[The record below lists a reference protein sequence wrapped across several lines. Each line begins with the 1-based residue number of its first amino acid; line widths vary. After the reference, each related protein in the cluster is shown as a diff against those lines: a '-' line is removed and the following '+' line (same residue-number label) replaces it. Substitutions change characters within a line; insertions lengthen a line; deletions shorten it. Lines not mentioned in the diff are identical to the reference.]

1 MNSTQIMSSSFET
14 IQDYLPD
21 FSNKTDD
28 DDDHH
33 HHGAKHVFN
42 VMNENLQIILI
53 LIMVIIMLIMMMC
66 FANHIRRTV
75 WMSSKKMFTRNPC
88 IHGGHQNQ
96 FNRFNQRRNQNL
108 MSLRRSTLQS
118 NIHHPLSS
126 LSPSTS
132 QAATLYCSPSSATV
146 FNLLLPTFLDHEP
159 SAISAFSESSSSSSS
174 SSSLNPRFLI
184 PNRLIVDDLLSLT
197 TINDDDES
205 IANQLPSYSE
215 VVDEQ
220 QQQQQQVKESNMEN
234 KIKKSTTKINDEEIP
249 PPSYQELRF
258 V

>member
-1 MNSTQIMSSSFET
+1 MNSTQIMSSSFEK

-96 FNRFNQRRNQNL
+96 FNRFNHRRNQNL

-159 SAISAFSESSSSSSS
+159 SAISAFSESSSSSS

>member
-1 MNSTQIMSSSFET
+1 MNSTQIMSSSFEK

-174 SSSLNPRFLI
+174 SSLNPRFLI